1 MARSDGE
8 KQSDKTTKGAIPRAP
23 AERGAEPAEKRSA
36 ADNTQQQKAVTDD
49 AKLRSDWE
57 GMAPKPDQASDDVA
71 APGKLP
77 ESKHSEN

>member
-8 KQSDKTTKGAIPRAP
+8 KSGDIQKRDKP
-23 AERGAEPAEKRSA
+23 AKDGSP
-36 ADNTQQQKAVTDD
+36 ADNAQQQKAITDD

-57 GMAPKPDQASDDVA
+57 GMTPKPDQESDDVA

-77 ESKHSEN
+77 ESKPTDD